1 MQLPLDGC
9 IAEALRALIC
19 FSIREY
25 SENNSGERCFF
36 LRKAIPGNS
45 SSEGGDERALS
56 SKYK

>member
-1 MQLPLDGC
+1 MQPPLDDRN
-9 IAEALRALIC
+9 AEDLRALMR

-25 SENNSGERCFF
+25 SKNNSGERCFF

-45 SSEGGDERALS
+45 PSEGGDESALS